1 MMSKGSNEMTIGQ
14 AIKELLKT
22 YKLEDKMTE
31 VKLINSWESVVG
43 KMIANH
49 TVDIKLKKRKLF
61 VKMDSAAITN
71 ELTYAKTKMV
81 KALNKEAGADILD
94 EIIFN

>member
-1 MMSKGSNEMTIGQ
+1 MSKGSNEMTIGQ
-14 AIKELLKT
+14 AINELLKT

-31 VKLINSWESVVG
+31 VKLINSWENVVG
-43 KMIANH
+43 KMIAKH
-49 TVDIKLKKRKLF
+49 TIEIKLKKRKLF

-81 KALNKEAGADILD
+81 KALNIEAGADILD
-94 EIIFN
+94 EIVFS